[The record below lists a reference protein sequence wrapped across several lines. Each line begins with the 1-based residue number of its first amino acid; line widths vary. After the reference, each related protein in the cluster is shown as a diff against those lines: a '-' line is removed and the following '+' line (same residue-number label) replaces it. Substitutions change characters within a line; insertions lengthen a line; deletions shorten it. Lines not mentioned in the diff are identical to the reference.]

1 VNQQAAGIN
10 LSSLPSPLSAFRNR
24 AWSKAS
30 APKLEFD
37 EDEVSIESE
46 GATRLCGRDYYDACR
61 GHELLSRLGRNR

>member
-1 VNQQAAGIN
+1 MNQQAAGIN

-46 GATRLCGRDYYDACR
+46 GATRLWLAGVT
-61 GHELLSRLGRNR
+61 GWRLQRR